1 MANKNWTKIIIL
13 NDRLLNL
20 AYCEDEADLRIISRG
35 NTLRVSDQLDE
46 DATNEE
52 ENKIDYSLLYREKTL
67 NEITTMFNK
76 LTKLEYSEYK

>member
-20 AYCEDEADLRIISRG
+20 AYFEDEAYLRIISRG

-52 ENKIDYSLLYREKTL
+52 ENKIDYSLLYREKIL
-67 NEITTMFNK
+67 NEITIMFNK
-76 LTKLEYSEYK
+76 LTKLKYSEYK